1 MLDGDDNLDGTPWQP
16 LHTCTQSCTQHSLN
30 TCFPASGCH
39 RLFDTVRNGWED
51 QKKQSYTELEGG
63 SQLNTNDWLKET
75 LGRTVLFFR
84 RQTSQALCTLRFFA
98 LREVLASVSL
108 MSSSAEDMVAHGRV
122 DERQVRRI
130 VERP

>member
-39 RLFDTVRNGWED
+39 RLFDTVRNGCED

-63 SQLNTNDWLKET
+63 KSAEHERLAERNSEKN
-75 LGRTVLFFR
+75 RTFLSS
-84 RQTSQALCTLRFFA
+84 TDIASPLYSSLLRA
-98 LREVLASVSL
+98 ARSVSFGII
-108 MSSSAEDMVAHGRV
+108 DVFFGGGHGGTR
-122 DERQVRRI
+122 
-130 VERP
+130 